1 MGGIIQVYQVVL
13 NKSNFRE
20 DKNVWFSLREKS
32 KLISFCVGQPNVLEA
47 LGKRRRSY
55 RQVMSKRTIQ
65 VNFLMGILYIKPL
78 KSSFFEKENTRIIY
92 CLISMG
98 NLFRLKKK
106 KVKWWHHGLASEIH
120 IRSWHRNYL
129 KVTSNEKLFFAIL

>member
-13 NKSNFRE
+13 NKCNFCE
-20 DKNVWFSLREKS
+20 DKKVWFSLREKS
-32 KLISFCVGQPNVLEA
+32 KLISFCVGEANVLEA

-65 VNFLMGILYIKPL
+65 VNFLMGIPYIKLL
-78 KSSFFEKENTRIIY
+78 KSSFFEKENSWIIY
-92 CLISMG
+92 CLFQWETFFG
-98 NLFRLKKK
+98 WKK

>member
-20 DKNVWFSLREKS
+20 DKNVRFSLREKS
-32 KLISFCVGQPNVLEA
+32 KLISFCVGEPNVLEA

-106 KVKWWHHGLASEIH
+106 
-120 IRSWHRNYL
+120 R
-129 KVTSNEKLFFAIL
+129 

>member
-20 DKNVWFSLREKS
+20 DKNVRFSLREKS
-32 KLISFCVGQPNVLEA
+32 KLISFCVGEPNVLEA

-65 VNFLMGILYIKPL
+65 VNFFDGYPLYKT
-78 KSSFFEKENTRIIY
+78 FEK
-92 CLISMG
+92 
-98 NLFRLKKK
+98 
-106 KVKWWHHGLASEIH
+106 
-120 IRSWHRNYL
+120 
-129 KVTSNEKLFFAIL
+129 FFF